1 MTDSS
6 VPAASRAAS
15 RAARRADR
23 RATRPWSQ
31 RAVTLVAGKNP
42 RGNGANASLGQ
53 GMELAI
59 TVAIFLGIGAV
70 IDASVGTWPIFTI
83 ALTVFAMAGASVRMW
98 FDYDA
103 TMKRLEAER
112 AAAKTAHQNPTPT
125 ANPQV
130 SPEKGQP

>member
-1 MTDSS
+1 MTDST
-6 VPAASRAAS
+6 VP
-15 RAARRADR
+15 AARRA
-23 RATRPWSQ
+23 TKPWSQ
-31 RAVTLVAGKNP
+31 RAVTLIAGKNP
-42 RGNGANASLGQ
+42 QRTRGNGADAGLGQ

-59 TVAIFLGIGAV
+59 TVAIFLGIGAG
-70 IDASVGTWPIFTI
+70 IDAAAGTWPIFTI

-103 TMKRLEAER
+103 RMRRLEAER
-112 AAAKTAHQNPTPT
+112 AAARTAHQNPHQT